1 MKYKAFFCDFDGT
14 LCTRDEYVSPANR
27 EAIKKYIAAGGRF
40 ILNTGRMTAPT
51 HKILVSLGI
60 DKQTVPMI
68 GYNGAHAADKDGNT
82 IFCKFLPLE
91 TLKQVIEIA
100 KNHNTY
106 MHFYDLQY
114 VYAAERN
121 EINAWYEH
129 ITGSPIKAVG
139 DLAAYVDANPD
150 LTPMKIMIVRENQSD
165 EEWNKLVGAVAAAN
179 LGGVEY
185 YMTTKNYLE
194 FVSSFA
200 GKAAGMK
207 AVADIY
213 GIPLSGCVA
222 MGDGQNDTG
231 MIRAAGL
238 GIAPASAN
246 ADVRAAADVIAPRA
260 DEDAVAWVINKY
272 CMEEI

>member
-1 MKYKAFFCDFDGT
+1 
-14 LCTRDEYVSPANR
+14 
-27 EAIKKYIAAGGRF
+27 
-40 ILNTGRMTAPT
+40 
-51 HKILVSLGI
+51 
-60 DKQTVPMI
+60 
-68 GYNGAHAADKDGNT
+68 
-82 IFCKFLPLE
+82 
-91 TLKQVIEIA
+91 
-100 KNHNTY
+100 
-106 MHFYDLQY
+106 MHFYDPQY

-121 EINAWYEH
+121 EINDWYEH
-129 ITGSPIKAVG
+129 LTGSPIKAVG

-165 EEWNKLVGAVAAAN
+165 EEWNKLVGAVNGAN

-194 FVSSFA
+194 FVSSSA

-207 AVADIY
+207 TVADIY

-222 MGDGQNDTG
+222 MGDGQNDIG